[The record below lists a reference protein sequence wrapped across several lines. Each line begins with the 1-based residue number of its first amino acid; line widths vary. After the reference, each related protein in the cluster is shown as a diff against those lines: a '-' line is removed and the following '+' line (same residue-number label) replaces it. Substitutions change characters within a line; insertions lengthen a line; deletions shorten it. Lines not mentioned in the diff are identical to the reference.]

1 MEYDNPMINMTTG
14 TMGSQQTSMGPL
26 VLPYSQPP
34 PSSFPTPSSFP
45 SPFVPIAAQMDNT
58 NQIPSMDPQQP
69 FCKHTVQL
77 ADIIILCSL
86 LVHSSF
92 QQLSIPTPV
101 PSSRQANYGPLP
113 KLPSKSSHSLTHS
126 LLHSLT
132 LSAPDF
138 WCTIAYFEMDTQVGE
153 IFKVPSSLP
162 SVTVD
167 GYVDPSGGD
176 RFCLGRLTNVHRT
189 DTSERARLHIGK
201 GTT

>member
-126 LLHSLT
+126 FTPSPSQLPTSGVPLLILKWIHKLVRYSRSRPVYRQSLLMDMST
-132 LSAPDF
+132 RPAVTDF
-138 WCTIAYFEMDTQVGE
+138 A
-153 IFKVPSSLP
+153 L
-162 SVTVD
+162 VD
-167 GYVDPSGGD
+167 
-176 RFCLGRLTNVHRT
+176 
-189 DTSERARLHIGK
+189 
-201 GTT
+201 